1 MFRFLLS
8 VAKGSKKKKNKEL
21 SFCILPLIRNIIHH
35 ISNIIHH
42 LILCKRVFFRFAG
55 PVTDKVLGLRRT

>member
-8 VAKGSKKKKNKEL
+8 VDKGSKKKKNKEL
-21 SFCILPLIRNIIHH
+21 SFCILPLIRNIIHL

-42 LILCKRVFFRFAG
+42 LISCKRVFSF
-55 PVTDKVLGLRRT
+55 